1 MIDVAVALLSLA
13 VLTAAA
19 YLIHKR
25 LDPHAT
31 APVDVGGWWG
41 SAVRQAL
48 GFGGTRGELNRRC
61 IIGLT

>member
-41 SAVRQAL
+41 SI
-48 GFGGTRGELNRRC
+48 C
-61 IIGLT
+61 